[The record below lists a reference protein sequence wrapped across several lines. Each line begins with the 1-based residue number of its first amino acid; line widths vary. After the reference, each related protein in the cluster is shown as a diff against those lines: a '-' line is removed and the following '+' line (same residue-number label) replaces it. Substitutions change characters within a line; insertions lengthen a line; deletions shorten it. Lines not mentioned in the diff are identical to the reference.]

1 MVSRIVVGMEVL
13 CVRPTFNGYL
23 VKGGH
28 YTVSRIRLKY
38 FGGCDAL
45 GFRELPHD
53 FFLADRFISWPDEI
67 ELLARTERAVEHH
80 KMLTK
85 QGRGGGTNPG
95 SVTLTYGADGQWLI
109 TNTFTS

>member
-13 CVRPTFNGYL
+13 CMRPTRGGSLIEGGFYKVKQVKNKFFAPEDGVMFHETGDHVYL
-23 VKGGH
+23 
-28 YTVSRIRLKY
+28 
-38 FGGCDAL
+38 
-45 GFRELPHD
+45 PN
-53 FFLADRFISWPDEI
+53 RFMSWPDEI

-80 KMLTK
+80 KMFTK

-109 TNTFTS
+109 TNTSTS